1 MKGPASC
8 PFTTHGAA
16 EPDPVDIDRL
26 YRDERSSLVRFFA
39 RDRSSAHDAEDLAQE
54 AFLRLARVD
63 GSTASITKPI
73 SYLRQIGRNLLKDR
87 ARSPEHRH
95 MISDADVEHVR
106 SDIDELGR
114 LEARDGLRRLEAAMV
129 HLKPRSRD
137 IFLAHRLD
145 GMTYNEIAEQTGLSV
160 KRVEKIMSK
169 TIGQLT
175 RMMER
180 DG

>member
-1 MKGPASC
+1 MKGPAAC
-8 PFTTHGAA
+8 PFTELGAA
-16 EPDPVDIDRL
+16 GRDAVDIDQL

-39 RDRSSAHDAEDLAQE
+39 RNRSAAHEAEDLAQE
-54 AFLRLARVD
+54 TFLRIVPIGGSATIARP
-63 GSTASITKPI
+63 A
-73 SYLRQIGRNLLKDR
+73 SYLRQIGRNLLRDR
-87 ARSPEHRH
+87 ARSAEQRH
-95 MISDADVEHVR
+95 MAPDAGVEHAI

-114 LEARDGLRRLEAAMV
+114 LEARDSLRRLEAAMH

-145 GMTYNEIAEQTGLSV
+145 GMTYAEIAEQTGLSV

-175 RMMER
+175 RLMEQ
-180 DG
+180 DA

>member
-1 MKGPASC
+1 MKGPAAC
-8 PFTTHGAA
+8 PFTELGATG
-16 EPDPVDIDRL
+16 PDSVDIDQL

-39 RDRSSAHDAEDLAQE
+39 RNRSAAHEAEDLAQE
-54 AFLRLARVD
+54 TFLRIARI
-63 GSTASITKPI
+63 GGASSIARPA
-73 SYLRQIGRNLLKDR
+73 SYLRQIGRNLLRDR
-87 ARSPEHRH
+87 ALSAEQRH
-95 MISDADVEHVR
+95 MAPEADVEQAR

-114 LEARDGLRRLEAAMV
+114 LEARDSLRRLEAAMH

-145 GMTYNEIAEQTGLSV
+145 GMTYVEIAEQTGLSV

-175 RMMER
+175 RLMEQ
-180 DG
+180 DA

>member
-1 MKGPASC
+1 MKGPAAY
-8 PFTTHGAA
+8 PFTKVGAA
-16 EPDPVDIDRL
+16 EPDQVDIDRL
-26 YRDERSSLVRFFA
+26 YRDEHSSLVRFFA
-39 RDRSSAHDAEDLAQE
+39 RNRSSAHDAEDLAQE

-63 GSTASITKPI
+63 EGAVSIARPV

-87 ARSPEHRH
+87 ARSAEQRH
-95 MISDADVEHVR
+95 MAPEADVEHTV

-114 LEARDGLRRLEAAMV
+114 LEARDSLRRLEAAMC

-145 GMTYNEIAEQTGLSV
+145 GMTYGEIAEQTGLSV

-169 TIGQLT
+169 AIGQLT
-175 RMMER
+175 RLMEQ

>member
-1 MKGPASC
+1 MKGPAAY
-8 PFTTHGAA
+8 PFAELGAT
-16 EPDPVDIDRL
+16 EPDHIDIDRL
-26 YRDERSSLVRFFA
+26 YRTERSSLVRFFA
-39 RDRSSAHDAEDLAQE
+39 RNRSAAHEAEDLAQE

-63 GSTASITKPI
+63 EGAVSIARPA

-87 ARSPEHRH
+87 ARSAEQRH
-95 MISDADVEHVR
+95 MAPDANVEHAI

-114 LEARDGLRRLEAAMV
+114 LEARDSLHRLEAAM
-129 HLKPRSRD
+129 HRLKPRSRA

-145 GMTYNEIAEQTGLSV
+145 GMTYCEIAEHTGLSV

-175 RMMER
+175 RLIEH
-180 DG
+180 DA